1 MATTER
7 DYYEL
12 LGVARDASETEIKK
26 AFRGDRKST
35 RLNSSHDQIS
45 YAVFCLK
52 KKKIYAVLP
61 TKRMG
66 NLLAVKSAAARLQKS
81 LTRPRLTRQPL
92 PVGARTASC
101 ADIGLD
107 RTCRT
112 T

>member
-52 KKKIYAVLP
+52 KKKIYAILSWISSRKPAWETSTATSTSPSPRAVLRIDSSRSP
-61 TKRMG
+61 G
-66 NLLAVKSAAARLQKS
+66 VPHLN
-81 LTRPRLTRQPL
+81 LTRYDSVQRPP
-92 PVGARTASC
+92 AA
-101 ADIGLD
+101 
-107 RTCRT
+107 
-112 T
+112 